1 MASERSVK
9 NLKMIPPTDIQTAYR
24 DRQSRT
30 AFVLLCGP
38 LGPFCPSLSLSL
50 PLCPP
55 SLQGKKRFMSMAKIL
70 QQKIIKYS
78 RTYITYIVF
87 IFYVCRCRD
96 IKIQRDKE
104 IRRYKIHACS
114 RTQTIFDKCL
124 SLHFSL

>member
-9 NLKMIPPTDIQTAYR
+9 NLKMIPPTDIQTAYK

-30 AFVLLCGP
+30 AFVLLLGP
-38 LGPFCPSLSLSL
+38 LGPFCLSLSL
-50 PLCPP
+50 ALPFCPH
-55 SLQGKKRFMSMAKIL
+55 SLQGKKRFMFMAKIL

-78 RTYITYIVF
+78 HTYITYIVF